1 MRLPIAREFVVRGR
15 VQGVGFRWF
24 VKKAAFQLGVNGYVR
39 NEADGCVFVYAVGT
53 ERQLSQLAG
62 RLHHGPQSAEVRGV
76 DERAAAVRKYETFE
90 IEG

>member
-1 MRLPIAREFVVRGR
+1 MAREFIVRGQ

-24 VKKAAFQLGVNGYVR
+24 VKKAADQLGIGGYVR

-62 RLHHGPQSAEVRGV
+62 RLRQGPQFAEVRGV
-76 DERAAAVRKYETFE
+76 DEREAAVRRYDNFE